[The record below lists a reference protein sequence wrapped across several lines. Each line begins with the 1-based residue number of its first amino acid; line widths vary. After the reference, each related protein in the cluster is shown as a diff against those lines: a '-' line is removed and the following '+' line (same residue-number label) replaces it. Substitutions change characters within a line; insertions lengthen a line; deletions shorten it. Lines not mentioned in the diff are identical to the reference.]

1 MRKREEKAPS
11 GLIEFLL
18 NPSSYPHKPRHIKH
32 IQTHIS
38 HVFIVPPYVYKIK
51 KPVNFGFLDF
61 STLDK
66 RRYYCER
73 EVELNSRLCD
83 AYIRVEEISSRNG
96 GFSFGGGDE
105 VIEYAVKMRR
115 LPNTYF
121 LKNLLARGRVT
132 KDDLLRIV
140 EKLVEFY
147 KRESA
152 TQNISEYGR
161 PERIRI
167 NINENFSLSEH
178 FIGKTISK
186 AAYDAIEFYNDA
198 FFKEKSRLFEERIEK
213 GLIKDCH
220 GDLHIE
226 HINLSPRGVCIY
238 DCIEFNERFRYIDI
252 ASDIAFL
259 AMDLDFNG
267 YSDFANFIISEISRR
282 MEDKTIFDIVDFYKC
297 YRAYVRGKVES
308 IRSGE
313 PEVPDE
319 QRQSSQERA
328 KRYFRLALRYAL
340 FGSGPALI
348 VVFGLIGAGKSTLA
362 HALSEELSCG
372 VVSSDSVR
380 KEIMGIRPTERIYE
394 GFDKGIY
401 SRDVTDI
408 TYREILNRGRRT
420 VELGKIVI
428 LDASFSKRGFRE
440 SVLREAE
447 ALGVPFYFI
456 ETRASEENIKKRLI
470 EREKVGGSVSDGRLE
485 IFERFKDEFEGA
497 DEIPRDKH
505 LTVSTDGTPE
515 DVLTQTL
522 TGIIG
527 KNLLNHS

>member
-1 MRKREEKAPS
+1 MRKKEEKVLS
-11 GLIEFLL
+11 NLIDFLL
-18 NPSSYPHKPRHIKH
+18 NPSSYPHQPRSIKH

-38 HVFIVPPYVYKIK
+38 HIFIVPPYVYKIK

-66 RRYYCER
+66 RRYYCEK

-83 AYIRVEEISSRNG
+83 AYIGVEEISIRNG
-96 GFSFGGGDE
+96 DFSFEEGDE
-105 VIEYAVKMRR
+105 VIEYAVKMKK
-115 LPNTYF
+115 LPDRYF
-121 LKNLLARGRVT
+121 LKNLLAKGRVT

-147 KRESA
+147 KQELV

-186 AAYDAIEFYNDA
+186 VAYDAIKFYNDA
-198 FFKEKSRLFEERIEK
+198 FFKKKSRLFEERIEK

-267 YSDFANFIISEISRR
+267 YDDFANFIISEISRR
-282 MEDKTIFDIVDFYKC
+282 MEDKTIFDIIDFYKC

-313 PEVPDE
+313 PEVPDD
-319 QRQSSQERA
+319 QRQFSEERA

-340 FGSGPALI
+340 FGSRPALI
-348 VVFGLIGAGKSTLA
+348 VVFGLIGTGKSTLA

-372 VVSSDSVR
+372 IVSSDSVR
-380 KEIMGIRPTERIYE
+380 KEIMGLKPTERRYE
-394 GFDKGIY
+394 EFDKGIY
-401 SRDVTDI
+401 SRDITNI
-408 TYREILNRGRRT
+408 TYREVLNKGRRAI
-420 VELGKIVI
+420 ELGKIVI
-428 LDASFSKRGFRE
+428 LDASFSKREFRE
-440 SVLREAE
+440 LVLHEAE
-447 ALGVPFYFI
+447 ALGVSFYFI
-456 ETRASEENIKKRLI
+456 ETKASEENIKKRLI
-470 EREKVGGSVSDGRLE
+470 EREKREKSVSDGRWG
-485 IFERFKDEFEGA
+485 IFERFKDEFGETN
-497 DEIPRDKH
+497 ELPRDKH
-505 LTVSTDGTPE
+505 LIVGTDKTRE
-515 DVLTQTL
+515 DALTQTL
-522 TGIIG
+522 SGIIS
-527 KNLLNHS
+527 KNLLNYS